1 MTRVTRVPLY
11 RQFIE
16 PSGELF
22 FSPFFF
28 FATDMAHA
36 LFRRLINARVSKLIT
51 CYLTDTLQAVMRS
64 NSSSYSSTPEPSFF
78 VEVVCVTKLY
88 KVYIEKTFKSGIYVC
103 TFLLCPL
110 ARKRERER
118 NGEKGSRTI
127 DIYLRER
134 EREKKSVR

>member
-1 MTRVTRVPLY
+1 
-11 RQFIE
+11 
-16 PSGELF
+16 
-22 FSPFFF
+22 
-28 FATDMAHA
+28 MAHA

-88 KVYIEKTFKSGIYVC
+88 KVYRENFRIWYIRVYFSLVSTCEKE
-103 TFLLCPL
+103 
-110 ARKRERER
+110 RERER